1 VKAHGAVASKVM
13 GKDTVQA
20 VLADLA
26 SAPIA
31 EPLRATLG
39 FLRKLTRAHDQV
51 TADDV
56 SALLALGVT
65 RSQIEDA
72 MNVAFAFN
80 VIDRLAD
87 TFEFHVGP
95 DVAFEAGARYLLSRG
110 YR

>member
-1 VKAHGAVASKVM
+1 MGSDKVK
-13 GKDTVQA
+13 A

-26 SAPIA
+26 TAPIG

-39 FLRKLTRAHDQV
+39 FLRKVTREHETLTAG
-51 TADDV
+51 DV

-65 RSQIEDA
+65 RSQVEDA
-72 MNVAFAFN
+72 LNVGFAFN

-87 TFEFHVGP
+87 TFEFHVGT
-95 DVAFEAGARYLLSRG
+95 DAAFEAGARHLLSRG

>member
-1 VKAHGAVASKVM
+1 M
-13 GKDTVQA
+13 GSDKVQA

-39 FLRKLTRAHDQV
+39 FLRRLTREPDKI

-65 RSQIEDA
+65 RPQVEDA
-72 MNVAFAFN
+72 LSVGFAFN
-80 VIDRLAD
+80 VLDRLAD
-87 TFEFHVGP
+87 TFAFHVGP
-95 DVAFEAGARYLLSRG
+95 DAVFEAGARHLLARG

>member
-1 VKAHGAVASKVM
+1 M
-13 GKDTVQA
+13 GNDKVQA

-26 SAPIA
+26 KAPIE
-31 EPLRATLG
+31 EPLRATLA
-39 FLRKLTRAHDQV
+39 FLRKVTREHEEV

-56 SALLALGVT
+56 SALLARGVT

-72 MNVAFAFN
+72 LHVAFAFN

-87 TFEFHVGP
+87 TFEFHVGA
-95 DVAFEAGARYLLSRG
+95 DAEFEAGARHLLSRG